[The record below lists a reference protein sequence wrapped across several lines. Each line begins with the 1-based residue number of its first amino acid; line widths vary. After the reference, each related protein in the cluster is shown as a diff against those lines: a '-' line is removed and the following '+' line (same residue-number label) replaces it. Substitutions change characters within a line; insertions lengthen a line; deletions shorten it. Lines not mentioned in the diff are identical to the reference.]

1 MWHSS
6 AAMHAVAWVY
16 LYIILRQG
24 YQIKFVWLSLNQFV
38 FQTLSL
44 IKSHSVD
51 MLSVYE
57 LLKGEAL
64 YQPHLS

>member
-6 AAMHAVAWVY
+6 AATHAVAQVY

-38 FQTLSL
+38 FQNLLL
-44 IKSHSVD
+44 IKSHTVD
-51 MLSVYE
+51 VLSVYE